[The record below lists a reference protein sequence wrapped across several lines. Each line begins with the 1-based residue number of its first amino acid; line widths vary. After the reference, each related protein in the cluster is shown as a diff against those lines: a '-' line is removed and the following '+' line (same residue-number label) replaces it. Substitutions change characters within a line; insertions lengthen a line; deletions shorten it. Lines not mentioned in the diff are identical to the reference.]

1 MDYRSSIGRH
11 FSHLLT
17 PKGMIT
23 LYIFQVH
30 TNFSTHASQNHPK
43 TVHLKREDVDLELVV
58 KRAISLDA
66 LGWQKLDVTS
76 VVQKWYGKQSR
87 HRIRHAN
94 SHHNHR
100 DKLTLLVDC
109 TGCGYCI
116 QPIIFSRENTPVISR
131 NPADGNDDDDYD
143 SDENGAQPQPNDS
156 SSERRQRKTS
166 DVDMS
171 LAKPNHFDWNND
183 YDSSSSNT
191 DYYSDQPN
199 LSQGDTPAGSKVDN
213 FTEMPF
219 LVLETESAPNFKR
232 SRRRALECS
241 PRVKHCCKQRFYI
254 SFKDLDWDDWIIAP
268 RGYYANY
275 CRGSCGGPHRTP
287 DTFLNYHTHVLEEYR
302 RTPEGQANLSGITP
316 CCAPT
321 KFAPMSLIY
330 FGPDLNIIKRDLPK
344 MIVEECGCP

>member
-1 MDYRSSIGRH
+1 MMPSAII
-11 FSHLLT
+11 L
-17 PKGMIT
+17 PK
-23 LYIFQVH
+23 
-30 TNFSTHASQNHPK
+30 N
-43 TVHLKREDVDLELVV
+43 DVDLELVV
-58 KRAISLDA
+58 KRTISLDA

-94 SHHNHR
+94 NRHHNHR

-109 TGCGYCI
+109 SGCGYCI
-116 QPIIFSRENTPVISR
+116 QPIIFSRENAPVISPSNE
-131 NPADGNDDDDYD
+131 NPDGEDD
-143 SDENGAQPQPNDS
+143 NGAQPIDS
-156 SSERRQRKTS
+156 SDERKSTF
-166 DVDMS
+166 
-171 LAKPNHFDWNND
+171 LAKPNNNFYEPPNSNHHPKGHNFD

-191 DYYSDQPN
+191 DYYSDLPN
-199 LSQGDTPAGSKVDN
+199 LSQGDTSPGGSKVDN

>member
-1 MDYRSSIGRH
+1 MD
-11 FSHLLT
+11 FDL
-17 PKGMIT
+17 
-23 LYIFQVH
+23 V
-30 TNFSTHASQNHPK
+30 A
-43 TVHLKREDVDLELVV
+43 KRT
-58 KRAISLDA
+58 ISLDA

-76 VVQKWYGKQSR
+76 VVQKWYGNQSR

-94 SHHNHR
+94 NHHNRLQHGNQSGGGQPVR
-100 DKLTLLVDC
+100 GDKLTLLVDC
-109 TGCGYCI
+109 SGCGYCI
-116 QPIIFSRENTPVISR
+116 QPIIFSRSGSDQQENGDVMVKDGG
-131 NPADGNDDDDYD
+131 ADGNDSEGNNNSSGGVEDTDGSYDDYD
-143 SDENGAQPQPNDS
+143 NPP
-156 SSERRQRKTS
+156 
-166 DVDMS
+166 S
-171 LAKPNHFDWNND
+171 LE
-183 YDSSSSNT
+183 
-191 DYYSDQPN
+191 
-199 LSQGDTPAGSKVDN
+199 GRGGSKVDN

-302 RTPEGQANLSGITP
+302 RTPEGQVNLSGITP

>member
-1 MDYRSSIGRH
+1 M
-11 FSHLLT
+11 
-17 PKGMIT
+17 
-23 LYIFQVH
+23 
-30 TNFSTHASQNHPK
+30 
-43 TVHLKREDVDLELVV
+43 V
-58 KRAISLDA
+58 KRTISLDA

-87 HRIRHAN
+87 HRIRHAH
-94 SHHNHR
+94 SHHNRHHNNTNR
-100 DKLTLLVDC
+100 PTTSGDKLTLLVDC
-109 TGCGYCI
+109 SGCGYCI
-116 QPIIFSRENTPVISR
+116 QPIIFSRTEPDTGSESGTSMDMQR
-131 NPADGNDDDDYD
+131 DQQQDQRSTSEELDDYGD
-143 SDENGAQPQPNDS
+143 
-156 SSERRQRKTS
+156 
-166 DVDMS
+166 
-171 LAKPNHFDWNND
+171 
-183 YDSSSSNT
+183 
-191 DYYSDQPN
+191 
-199 LSQGDTPAGSKVDN
+199 DTPSLGGATHKVDN

-219 LVLETESAPNFKR
+219 LVLETESAPNSKR

-302 RTPEGQANLSGITP
+302 RTPEGQVNLSGITP